1 MPGGYPASTAAST
14 SPLIAAHHGASETVT
29 DGEVGPIA
37 AACCGVPGCR
47 HWLTAGV
54 DLGQHVSRSGAVSE
68 TLLGGEEHAGDD
80 GAMSRSLFDL
90 VVPVERTSRP
100 FRDFRDSLAF
110 TAARRLMDEVFAGFR
125 DVDGSFVREFQTAG
139 ISPRVF
145 ELALFAYLR
154 EQGYDLDRTSP
165 MPDFIIRGEPQ
176 VAIEACTS
184 NPSQAADDDDAG
196 LPASGWPSLPDDLQS
211 EEREFVF
218 QAGKALRRKLLK
230 RDAAGRAYWE
240 LPHLAGAP
248 FVIALQSF
256 HNPSALFHSVGF
268 LAQYLYGRR
277 DIATYDSNGRL
288 HLEAEPIDQH
298 HHAGKSIPSGL
309 FALPEAANL
318 AAVLFSNSSTVSM
331 FNRIG
336 TQRGYGPPDI
346 AMIRIGTIVD
356 PDPNATQPRLFGQLI
371 GPVEPDQRETFGE
384 GLHVLHNPWADT
396 RLPVGTLRGVTEH
409 RLLDDGRLLTTAT
422 RLGPFTSQTL
432 IFEGVGAEA
441 HAQVQLARFLGL
453 ITDDASN

>member
-1 MPGGYPASTAAST
+1 MT
-14 SPLIAAHHGASETVT
+14 
-29 DGEVGPIA
+29 
-37 AACCGVPGCR
+37 
-47 HWLTAGV
+47 
-54 DLGQHVSRSGAVSE
+54 
-68 TLLGGEEHAGDD
+68 
-80 GAMSRSLFDL
+80 RSLFDL
-90 VVPVERTSRP
+90 VVPIERTSRR
-100 FRDFRDSLAF
+100 FRDVRDSLAF
-110 TAARRLMDEVFAGFR
+110 TAARRLMNEVFAGFR

-139 ISPRVF
+139 FSPRVF
-145 ELALFAYLR
+145 ELALFAYLQ

-165 MPDFIIRGEPQ
+165 TPDFVISGDPR

-184 NPSQAADDDDAG
+184 NPPQAGDDDDAG
-196 LPASGWPSLPDDLQS
+196 LPASGWPSVPDDLPS

-230 RDAAGRAYWE
+230 RDAVGRAYWE
-240 LPHLAGAP
+240 LPHLGGVP

-256 HNPSALFHSVGF
+256 HNPGALFHSVGF
-268 LAQYLYGRR
+268 LAEYLYGRR

-288 HLEAEPIDQH
+288 RLKAEPIGQH
-298 HHAGKSIPSGL
+298 QLAGKNIPSGL
-309 FALPEAANL
+309 FALPESANL

-336 TQRGYGPPDI
+336 TQRGYGPPDV

-384 GLHVLHNPWADT
+384 GLHVLHNPWART
-396 RLPVGTLRGVTEH
+396 EVSLGTLRGVTEH

-422 RLGPFTSQTL
+422 RLSPFTSQTL
-432 IFEGVGAEA
+432 IFRGAGAEA
-441 HAQVQLARFLGL
+441 HAQLQLARFLGL
-453 ITDDASN
+453 ITDDASA